1 VNVLK
6 PNQRATVYTL
16 LERGSTQR
24 EIARITGIDRKT
36 VRSYQRRWQAE
47 QSNSPR
53 VATGSDAVAAQTPP
67 PWPPAPPPASSP
79 AASSLCEP
87 HRDFIEAQLRLRRN
101 AMAIYQDLVDSHG
114 FAGRYNSVKRFVAR
128 LRHKEPEQFDR
139 LSFLPGEEM
148 QVDYGEGAPT
158 RVPGSD
164 RYRKPRLFVATLRYS
179 RASYRCVV
187 WKSSQQVWA
196 ELHERAFRHFGGC
209 PQYVVLDNLKEG
221 VIKPD
226 LYEPE
231 LNPVFAATLAHYG
244 VVADPARVR
253 DPNRKGTVENA
264 IGHTQATALKGRRFE
279 SIETQNEFLAHW
291 ERNWAAKRI
300 HGTERRQVQ
309 AMFEEERPH
318 LKALP
323 LLGMQYFEEVQRT
336 VCDDSCVRVD
346 HSSYA
351 ARPAAIGSKV
361 RLRIF
366 AQRIQIFDLQ
376 TGTLLR
382 SHPKAQRPG
391 TVVLPPDERVFN
403 PSRETRLI
411 LRQAGQI
418 GEHAARLCQL
428 LFAIEGRV
436 GQRKLWGIVGLVRRY
451 PAHCVNTACAQAL
464 EQGIYS
470 YKRVQTLT
478 ESLFADALEA
488 IEAHAGGDPVAP
500 TPATLT
506 QQHGLI
512 RDAHE
517 YGDLFAHA
525 AASATAATTPATTQT
540 TTQGSQA

>member
-1 VNVLK
+1 MK

-47 QSNSPR
+47 PSNSPG
-53 VATGSDAVAAQTPP
+53 VATDSDAVAAHVALQIPP
-67 PWPPAPPPASSP
+67 PWPPAPVSVAT
-79 AASSLCEP
+79 SLCEP
-87 HRDFIEAQLRLRRN
+87 HREFIEAQLRLKRN
-101 AMAIYQDLVDSHG
+101 AMAIFQDLVDQHG
-114 FAGRYNSVKRFVAR
+114 FAGQYNSVKRFVAK

-158 RVPGSD
+158 RVLGSD

-179 RASYRCVV
+179 RASFRCVV

-231 LNPVFAATLAHYG
+231 LNTLYAATLAHYG

-253 DPNRKGTVENA
+253 DPNRKGTVEHA

-279 SIETQNEFLAHW
+279 SIEAQNEFLAHW

-309 AMFEEERPH
+309 AMFEEERAH
-318 LKALP
+318 LKPLP
-323 LLGMQYFEEVQRT
+323 LLGMQYFSEAQRT
-336 VCDDSCVRVD
+336 VCDDGCVRVD

-361 RLRIF
+361 LVRLY
-366 AQRIQIFDLQ
+366 AQRIEIRDLAS
-376 TGTLLR
+376 GALLR
-382 SHPKAQRPG
+382 THAKAQRPG
-391 TVVLPPDERVFN
+391 TVVLPMDERVFN

-411 LRQAGQI
+411 LRQAGEI

-436 GQRKLWGIVGLVRRY
+436 GQRKLWGIVSLSRRY
-451 PAHCVNTACAQAL
+451 PAHCVNAACAQAL

-470 YKRVQTLT
+470 YKRVLALT
-478 ESLFADALEA
+478 ERVFAQAVDAMD
-488 IEAHAGGDPVAP
+488 AGSQAGEKAG
-500 TPATLT
+500 TTALT
-506 QQHGLI
+506 QQHALI
-512 RDAHE
+512 RDADE

-525 AASATAATTPATTQT
+525 AATTAAATTTAN
-540 TTQGSQA
+540 TQGGRA

>member
-1 VNVLK
+1 MK
-6 PNQRATVYTL
+6 PHLQTTIWTL
-16 LERGSTQR
+16 LKANASQR
-24 EIARITGIDRKT
+24 EIERVTGISRHT
-36 VRSYQRRWQAE
+36 IRTYQQRFALERA
-47 QSNSPR
+47 NCPG
-53 VATGSDAVAAQTPP
+53 VATGSDAVVAQIAPP
-67 PWPPAPPPASSP
+67 RPPASPP
-79 AASSLCEP
+79 ASISVATSLCEP
-87 HRDFIEAQLRLRRN
+87 HRDFIEAQLRLKRN
-101 AMAIYQDLVDSHG
+101 ATAIYQDLVDVHG
-114 FAGRYNSVKRFVAR
+114 FAGQYNSVKRFVAR

-139 LSFLPGEEM
+139 LSFLPAEEM

-179 RASYRCVV
+179 RASFRHVV
-187 WKSSQQVWA
+187 WKSGQQVWA

-231 LNPVFAATLAHYG
+231 LNPVYAATLAHYG

-253 DPNRKGTVENA
+253 DPNRKGTVEHA

-279 SIETQNEFLAHW
+279 SIEEQNTFLAQW
-291 ERNWAAKRI
+291 EKNWAAKRI

-309 AMFEEERPH
+309 AMFAEERPH

-336 VCDDSCVRVD
+336 VCDDSCVRVE

-361 RLRIF
+361 RVRIF

-382 SHPKAQRPG
+382 SHPKAERPG
-391 TVVLPPDERVFN
+391 TVVLPQDERVFN

-451 PAHCVNTACAQAL
+451 PAHCVNAACAQAL

-470 YKRVQTLT
+470 FKRVQALT
-478 ESLFADALEA
+478 EALFADALEA
-488 IEAHAGGDPVAP
+488 IETQAGGEHVTP
-500 TPATLT
+500 TTATLT
-506 QQHGLI
+506 QQHELI

-525 AASATAATTPATTQT
+525 AATAASTPATA
-540 TTQGSQA
+540 QGGRA

>member
-1 VNVLK
+1 LK

-16 LERGSTQR
+16 LERNTPQR

-36 VRSYQRRWQAE
+36 VRSYQRRWQGE
-47 QSNSPR
+47 RSNSPG
-53 VATGSDAVAAQTPP
+53 VATGSNAVAAQITP
-67 PWPPAPPPASSP
+67 PWPPAPAGVPVSVAT
-79 AASSLCEP
+79 SLCEP
-87 HRDFIEAQLRLRRN
+87 HREFIEAQLRLKRN
-101 AMAIYQDLVDSHG
+101 AMAIYQDLVDSQG
-114 FAGRYNSVKRFVAR
+114 FAGQYNSVKRFAAK

-179 RASYRCVV
+179 RASFRCVV

-226 LYEPE
+226 LYEPD
-231 LNPVFAATLAHYG
+231 LNPVYAAALAHYG

-253 DPNRKGTVENA
+253 DPNRKGTVEHA

-279 SIETQNEFLAHW
+279 SIQEHNDFLAHW

-309 AMFEEERPH
+309 AMFEEERSH

-323 LLGMQYFEEVQRT
+323 LLGMQYFHDVERT

-351 ARPAAIGSKV
+351 ARPARIGSKV
-361 RLRIF
+361 RVRIY
-366 AQRIQIFDLQ
+366 AQRIEIRDLQ
-376 TGTLLR
+376 SGTLLR
-382 SHPKAQRPG
+382 THAKAERPG
-391 TVVLPPDERVFN
+391 AVVLPQDERVFN

-411 LRQAGQI
+411 LRQAGEI

-451 PAHCVNTACAQAL
+451 PAHCVNAACAQAL

-470 YKRVQTLT
+470 YKRVLALS
-478 ESLFADALEA
+478 ESIFADAINA
-488 IEAHAGGDPVAP
+488 IAAQAGAEPGNA
-500 TPATLT
+500 ATTAVLT
-506 QQHGLI
+506 QQHDLI
-512 RDAHE
+512 RNADE
-517 YGDLFAHA
+517 YGDLFTHA
-525 AASATAATTPATTQT
+525 AAIATTAASAKAGQP
-540 TTQGSQA
+540 

>member
-1 VNVLK
+1 
-6 PNQRATVYTL
+6 
-16 LERGSTQR
+16 
-24 EIARITGIDRKT
+24 
-36 VRSYQRRWQAE
+36 
-47 QSNSPR
+47 
-53 VATGSDAVAAQTPP
+53 
-67 PWPPAPPPASSP
+67 
-79 AASSLCEP
+79 
-87 HRDFIEAQLRLRRN
+87 
-101 AMAIYQDLVDSHG
+101 
-114 FAGRYNSVKRFVAR
+114 
-128 LRHKEPEQFDR
+128 
-139 LSFLPGEEM
+139 
-148 QVDYGEGAPT
+148 
-158 RVPGSD
+158 
-164 RYRKPRLFVATLRYS
+164 
-179 RASYRCVV
+179 VV

-231 LNPVFAATLAHYG
+231 LNPVYAATLAHYG

-253 DPNRKGTVENA
+253 DPNRKGTVEHA

-279 SIETQNEFLAHW
+279 SIEEQNTFLAQW
-291 ERNWAAKRI
+291 EKNWAAKRI

-309 AMFEEERPH
+309 AMFAEERPH

-336 VCDDSCVRVD
+336 VCDDSCVRVE

-382 SHPKAQRPG
+382 SHPKAERPG
-391 TVVLPPDERVFN
+391 TVVLPQDERVFN

-451 PAHCVNTACAQAL
+451 PAHCVNAACAQAL

-470 YKRVQTLT
+470 FKRVQALT
-478 ESLFADALEA
+478 ESIFADALNA

-500 TPATLT
+500 TTAVLT

-525 AASATAATTPATTQT
+525 AATAMTTATPASTQT
-540 TTQGSQA
+540 TTQGSRA